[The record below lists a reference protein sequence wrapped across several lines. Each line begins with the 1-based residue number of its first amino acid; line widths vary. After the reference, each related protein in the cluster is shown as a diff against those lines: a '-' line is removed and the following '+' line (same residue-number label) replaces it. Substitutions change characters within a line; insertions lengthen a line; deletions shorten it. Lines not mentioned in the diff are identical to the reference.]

1 MKNTILIFE
10 DNTSFAKSLQLLI
23 NTTESKRCPEVYPN
37 PTQILD
43 AIKKHK
49 PAVILMDIDMPQMN
63 GIEAIKVVKK
73 KYPDLP
79 IIMQTIFDDGDKIYN
94 SILAGANGYI
104 LKKSTPTK
112 YLDAIDDVING
123 GAPMTASVASK
134 VLGLMQNP
142 PKKEKEKFD
151 LTAREKTILE
161 SLVAGLSYKM
171 IAKEHDISYHTVNA
185 HIRKIYDKLQVHNAT
200 EAVTSAI
207 RNNLVSLTALL
218 ALFHKDSQIFD
229 IFTKCFE

>member
-23 NTTESKRCPEVYPN
+23 NTTADKHCPEVYPN
-37 PTQILD
+37 PIHILE
-43 AIKKHK
+43 AIKKHN
-49 PAVILMDIDMPQMN
+49 PAVLLMDIDMPKMN

-73 KYPDLP
+73 KYPNLP

-104 LKKSTPTK
+104 LKKATPSK

-123 GAPMTASVASK
+123 GAPMTASVAAK
-134 VLGLMQNP
+134 VLNLMQNP
-142 PKKEKEKFD
+142 PEKEKEKFD

-171 IAKEHDISYHTVNA
+171 IATEHNISYHTVNA
-185 HIRKIYDKLQVHNAT
+185 HIRKIYNKLQVHNAT
-200 EAVTSAI
+200 EAVSSAI

-218 ALFHKDSQIFD
+218 VLFNKDSQLFD
-229 IFTKCFE
+229 IFTQCLE